1 MGQTSE
7 YCHSISFIVPANMA
21 FVKSITEFDEI
32 FLQIREQH
40 LQFLRLRDI
49 MNATNK
55 FHFGGLS

>member
-1 MGQTSE
+1 
-7 YCHSISFIVPANMA
+7 MA

-49 MNATNK
+49 MNATNNSILEPTIK
-55 FHFGGLS
+55 KSIGEMKKVKKNLH